1 MIERIKQFLFDQH
14 GASTAPDGRHSEDEL
29 HIAAAAM
36 LIEAA
41 MMDGEVDERERSRIA
56 TLIEHQF
63 GLSPD
68 AVQTIIEEGDK
79 RISDSA
85 DIYSFLRVLIRHFDH
100 EERVRLLEMLW
111 EVAYADGELHDH
123 EANLVRRVAGML
135 GVPDREAGEAR
146 QRVLERLDQD
156 RAVRHSTVRR

>member
-1 MIERIKQFLFDQH
+1 MIERIKRFLFERH
-14 GASTAPDGRHSEDEL
+14 GASSAPDGSHSEDEL
-29 HIAAAAM
+29 HVAAAAM

-41 MMDGEVDERERSRIA
+41 MMDGEVSERERARIA

-63 GLSPD
+63 GLSPE
-68 AVQTIIEEGDK
+68 AVETIIVEGDR
-79 RISDSA
+79 RITSSA
-85 DIYSFLRVLIRHFDH
+85 DIYSFLRVLIQHFNH
-100 EERVRLLEMLW
+100 AERVRLLEMLW
-111 EVAYADGELHDH
+111 EVAYADGALHDH

-146 QRVLERLDQD
+146 KRVLARIDQD